1 MRIVVAM
8 SGGVDSSVVAALLRE
23 AGHDVIGAT
32 MQLYDHGATVG
43 RKGAC
48 CAGADILDARAVA
61 DRIGFPH
68 YVLDYEARFRRSV
81 IEPFADAYARGE
93 TPIPCIACNRG
104 PKFHDLLGF
113 ARDLGADALATGHYA
128 RVIEGA
134 DGPELHR
141 AADLARD
148 QSYFLAHTTRDQLA
162 FLRFPL
168 GDMTKPEVRAQAARL
183 GLGVAEKPDS
193 QDICFVPHGSHAE
206 TVARLRPGAV
216 RPGDVLHRDGRR
228 LGTHRGL
235 AHYTVG
241 QAKGLGLDP
250 RDGSRLYVLRLD
262 AARNTVIVGPES
274 ALGVREVV
282 LRDVNWLIEPPAA
295 PLNVSAKLRG
305 REAPRAATL
314 HPLPVPPPQFA
325 AEQLRCMGGT
335 GDGTA
340 PSVIGPLSRE
350 AGAGQGGGGATG
362 TLLLETPAT
371 AAPGQAAVI
380 YDGTRVIA
388 GATIAPARPAN
399 TALSA

>member
-8 SGGVDSSVVAALLRE
+8 SGGVDSSTVAALLHE
-23 AGHDVIGAT
+23 QGHEVIGAT
-32 MQLYDHGATVG
+32 MQLYDHGAAVG

-81 IEPFADAYARGE
+81 IEPFADAYAQGE

-113 ARDLGADALATGHYA
+113 ARDLGAEALATGHYA
-128 RVIEGA
+128 RIVEGA

-141 AADLARD
+141 AADCTRD

-168 GDMTKPEVRAQAARL
+168 GGMTKPEVRGEAARL

-193 QDICFVPHGSHAE
+193 QDICFAPHGSHADV
-206 TVARLRPGAV
+206 VAKLRPEAAC
-216 RPGDVLHRDGRR
+216 PGDIVHRDGRR
-228 LGTHRGL
+228 VGTHRGL

-250 RDGSRLYVLRLD
+250 RDGSKLYVLRLD
-262 AARNTVIVGPES
+262 AARNAVIVGPEH
-274 ALGVREVV
+274 ALGTREAA
-282 LRDVNWLIEPPAA
+282 LRDVNWLIDLPQA
-295 PLNVSAKLRG
+295 PLRVTAKLRG
-305 REAPRAATL
+305 RETPRAASLVPTKGSHPQPTL
-314 HPLPVPPPQFA
+314 S
-325 AEQLRCMGGT
+325 LRERASCATDKKPSPSGRGLGE
-335 GDGTA
+335 GD
-340 PSVIGPLSRE
+340 LS
-350 AGAGQGGGGATG
+350 A
-362 TLLLETPAT
+362 LLMLDAPAT
-371 AAPGQAAVI
+371 AAPGQAAVL
-380 YDGTRVIA
+380 YVGSRVVA
-388 GATIAPARPAN
+388 GAMIAASQPAADITP
-399 TALSA
+399 TAA